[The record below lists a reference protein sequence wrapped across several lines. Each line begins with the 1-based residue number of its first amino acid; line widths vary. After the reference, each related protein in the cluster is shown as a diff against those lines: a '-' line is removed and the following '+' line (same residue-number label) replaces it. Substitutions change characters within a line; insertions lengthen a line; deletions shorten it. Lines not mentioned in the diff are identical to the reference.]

1 MGVIQYIVDLGA
13 SVMLPIVILILG
25 LVLGQGIGKSLRA
38 GITIGIGFV
47 GINLVISLLTENLGA
62 AAEAMAEN
70 FNLGLNVVD
79 LGWPGTSPMAWA
91 SDLGLIA
98 IPVAIG
104 VNIVMLV
111 LKMTRVVNV
120 DIWNIWH
127 MAFTGAIVQTAT
139 GSFYMG
145 ILGVVVHAILAYKLG
160 DMFGSVTDE
169 YFGLEGISIPHGSSA
184 YMGIFA
190 SPIDDLIEKIPGVN
204 KINITSDKIEQRL
217 GVLGQPTIVGAF
229 LGLVIGLLAGYEIGD
244 SLQLAIQMAAVMVLM
259 PMVVKLIM
267 EGLIPISEAARNLLD
282 KHFKGSELRIGLD
295 PALLLG
301 DAQVIAASLIFV
313 PLTILIAVIV
323 PGNQV
328 LPFGDLATI
337 GFFIAMAVGVH
348 KGNLFRTL
356 ISGSVIMFI
365 TIWISNQMITLQ
377 TMLGQNVGL
386 VGAGERVSSLDQAG
400 SPITYLLANGLTF
413 EMGMGFFIILALYI
427 AAFVYT
433 FIKYKRNTL
442 YVETEELE
450 GDELGEG
457 ISRNQEA

>member
-13 SVMLPIVILILG
+13 SVMLPIVIFILG
-25 LVLGQGIGKSLRA
+25 LLLRQGIGKSLRS

-47 GINLVISLLTENLGA
+47 GISLVISLLTKNLGA
-62 AAEAMAEN
+62 AAEAMAKN

-79 LGWPGTSPMAWA
+79 VGWPGTSPMAWA

-98 IPVAIG
+98 IPVAIA
-104 VNIVMLV
+104 VNIVMLL

-127 MAFTGAIVQTAT
+127 MAFTGEIVQIAT
-139 GSFYMG
+139 GNLYLG
-145 ILGVVVHAILAYKLG
+145 ILGVIVHAIIAYKLG
-160 DMFGSVTDE
+160 DMFGNVTDN
-169 YFGLEGISIPHGSSA
+169 YFGLDGIAIPHGSSA

-190 SPIDDLIEKIPGVN
+190 APIDDLIEKIPGLN
-204 KINITSDKIEQRL
+204 KINITSEKIEQRL
-217 GVLGQPTIVGAF
+217 GVLGQPTIIGAI
-229 LGLVIGLLAGYEIGD
+229 LGFAIGMLARYTVGD

-282 KHFKGSELRIGLD
+282 KHFKGSGLKIGLD

-301 DAQVIAASLIFV
+301 DSQVIAAGLVFV

-337 GFFIAMAVGVH
+337 GFFVAIAVGVH

-365 TIWISNQMITLQ
+365 TIWISNQMINLQ
-377 TMLGQNVGL
+377 TMLGRHVGL
-386 VGAGERVSSLDQAG
+386 VGSGERVTSLDQAG
-400 SPITYLLANGLTF
+400 SPITYLLTKGITF
-413 EMGMGFFIILALYI
+413 EMGAGFFIILALYI
-427 AAFVYT
+427 ASFVYT
-433 FIKYKRNTL
+433 FIKYKKRTL
-442 YVETEELE
+442 
-450 GDELGEG
+450 
-457 ISRNQEA
+457 

>member
-13 SVMLPIVILILG
+13 SVMLPIVIFILG
-25 LVLGQGIGKSLRA
+25 LLLKQGIGKSLRS

-47 GINLVISLLTENLGA
+47 GIGLVISLLTDNLGA

-91 SDLGLIA
+91 SDLGLVA
-98 IPVAIG
+98 IPVAIA
-104 VNIVMLV
+104 VNIVMLL

-127 MAFTGAIVQTAT
+127 MAFTGAIVQMAT
-139 GSFYMG
+139 GNFYLG
-145 ILGVVVHAILAYKLG
+145 ILGVVVHAVIAYKLG
-160 DMFGSVTDE
+160 DMFGDVTDG
-169 YFGLEGISIPHGSSA
+169 YFGLDGISIPHGSSA

-190 SPIDDLIEKIPGVN
+190 APIDDLIEKIPGLN
-204 KINITSDKIEQRL
+204 KINITSEKIESRL
-217 GVLGQPTIVGAF
+217 GVLGQPTIVGAI
-229 LGLVIGLLAGYEIGD
+229 LGFAIGLLAQYTVAD
-244 SLQLAIQMAAVMVLM
+244 SLQLSIQMAAVMVLM

-267 EGLIPISEAARNLLD
+267 EGLIPISEAARELLD
-282 KHFKGSELRIGLD
+282 KHFKGSELKIGLD

-301 DAQVIAASLIFV
+301 DSQVIAASLIFV

-337 GFFIAMAVGVH
+337 GFFIAIAVGVH

-356 ISGSVIMFI
+356 ISGSVIMFM
-365 TIWISNQMITLQ
+365 TIWISNQMIDLQ

-386 VGAGERVSSLDQAG
+386 VGSNERVSSLDQAG
-400 SPITYLLANGLTF
+400 SPITYLLAKGITF
-413 EMGMGFFIILALYI
+413 EMGAGFFIILALYI
-427 AAFVYT
+427 GAFAYT
-433 FIKYKRNTL
+433 FIKYKKRTL
-442 YVETEELE
+442 YVETEEFE
-450 GDELGEG
+450 GNETGES
-457 ISRNQEA
+457 ISSN